1 MKFERIF
8 GDEPQSDPERKSP
21 AHQDLHKFN
30 YSDSS
35 LEQKKRF
42 RESTRLGRRTQAVLD
57 QLFLARLDGSATQI
71 ATNEEK
77 LAAIKKCIVRLGW
90 SRDTNQPQIYNSGR
104 HPSVELEK
112 ILQN

>member
-8 GDEPQSDPERKSP
+8 GDEPQTDPDWESP
-21 AHQDLHKFN
+21 SQKNLQRLT
-30 YSDSS
+30 YSDSR
-35 LEQKKRF
+35 LQQKDSF
-42 RESTRLGRRTQAVLD
+42 RRGIQLGRRTQVVLD

-71 ATNEEK
+71 AINKEK